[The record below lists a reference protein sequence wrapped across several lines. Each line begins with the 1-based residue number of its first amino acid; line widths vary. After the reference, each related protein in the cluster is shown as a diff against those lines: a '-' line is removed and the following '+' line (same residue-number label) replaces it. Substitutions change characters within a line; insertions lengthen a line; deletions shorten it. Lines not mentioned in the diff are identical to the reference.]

1 MHFLRRVF
9 LALLALC
16 AIGAL
21 TGCGQTARQFIFT
34 PENAPIVAT
43 EWSNVPAYSVR
54 YRTPDGLGLLG
65 WYWPGTRSGF
75 PLITHLHGST
85 GHMGVAALYLRDL
98 IEQGYPVFIP
108 DYRGYGPNPGVPNSR
123 NLLLDARGIL
133 DASRQLAA
141 RNHPA
146 GIVLFAHSLGNALAI
161 DMAHQEAE
169 LAPFPGSTA
178 SIKALVL
185 VAPFTQV
192 SQAAPTWARPFI
204 QDDFDNLTKVSR
216 IHLPTVIIHG
226 RNDRVV
232 PLEHGARIFEFSR
245 RNAAFVVLENAG
257 HRPSPQTLIALTLAA
272 VKSAM
277 ANDHW
282 QSLRRQA
289 AQLPQATLYFKRP
302 SF

>member
-1 MHFLRRVF
+1 MSYFRRF
-9 LALLALC
+9 QLALLAVF
-16 AIGAL
+16 AVSTL

-34 PENAPIVAT
+34 PENAPIVAY

-54 YRTPDGLGLLG
+54 YQTPDGLGLLG
-65 WYWPGTRSGF
+65 WYWPGTRPDH

-98 IEQGYPVFIP
+98 IEQGYPIFIP
-108 DYRGYGPNPGVPNSR
+108 DYRGYGPNPGVPTSQ

-141 RNHPA
+141 RSHPS

-161 DMAHQEAE
+161 DMARQEAQ
-169 LAPFPGSTA
+169 LAPYPGSTA

-204 QDDFDNLTKVSR
+204 HDDFDNLTKLTHL
-216 IHLPTVIIHG
+216 HLPVVIIHG
-226 RNDRVV
+226 RNDRIV
-232 PLEHGARIFEFSR
+232 PFEHGARSFEFAR
-245 RNAAFVVLENAG
+245 RNSALVVLENAG
-257 HRPSPQTLIALTLAA
+257 HRPSPTTLIALTLAA
-272 VKSAM
+272 IQSALR
-277 ANDHW
+277 NDRW
-282 QSLRRQA
+282 EALRRTA
-289 AQLPQATLYFKRP
+289 AQLPQATLFFKRP
-302 SF
+302 TF